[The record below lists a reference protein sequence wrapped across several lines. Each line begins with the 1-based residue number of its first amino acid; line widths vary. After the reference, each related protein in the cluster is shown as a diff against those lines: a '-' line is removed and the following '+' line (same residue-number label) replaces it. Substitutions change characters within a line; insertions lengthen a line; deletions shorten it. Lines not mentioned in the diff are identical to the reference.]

1 MLGNTGHLNERV
13 GLARAVE
20 FAAAGFPEAEF
31 GIEGAG
37 LGVGFVD
44 FEGDFDA
51 RREGVADQSAG
62 DTPAKRTGV
71 DEEGIDLIA
80 RGAEEGNGVI
90 VVIDGDPEAGLRE
103 ILVANETGKEFEV
116 GGCEEMVG
124 GLDGGEPEGMEAVD
138 VGGG

>member
-1 MLGNTGHLNERV
+1 MLGNTGHLNERI
-13 GLARAVE
+13 GLAGAVE
-20 FAAAGFPEAEF
+20 FAAAGFAEAEF
-31 GIEGAG
+31 HIEGAG

-62 DTPAKRTGV
+62 DTLAKRTGV
-71 DEEGIDLIA
+71 NEEGVQLIA
-80 RGAEEGNGVI
+80 RGAEEGDRLVVI
-90 VVIDGDPEAGLRE
+90 IDGDPEAGLRE
-103 ILVANETGKEFEV
+103 VFVADKAGEEV
-116 GGCEEMVG
+116 QICGCEEMVG